1 MAYYIRVLY
10 RMGMAIL
17 GCEKIER
24 REETP
29 EMEPE
34 MHIERYGVDHYIKSV
49 FIYDTKKQQAARKSY
64 LLSFECLRKKQ
75 ELFLLMKT

>member
-1 MAYYIRVLY
+1 
-10 RMGMAIL
+10 MGISIL

-24 REETP
+24 REEIA

-34 MHIERYGVDHYIKSV
+34 MHIERFGVDHYIKCV
-49 FIYDTKKQQAARKSY
+49 FIYETKKQQAARKRY

>member
-10 RMGMAIL
+10 RMGMTIL
-17 GCEKIER
+17 GCEKV
-24 REETP
+24 RET

-34 MHIERYGVDHYIKSV
+34 MHIERYGIDHYVKSV
-49 FIYDTKKQQAARKSY
+49 FIYDTKKQQAARRRY

-75 ELFLLMKT
+75 ELFLCRMKT